1 MRYNF
6 TLINPPSYTKYVAIG
21 LQSMCWLLTMV
32 NCFMPSIYHQ
42 QQLVTM
48 PDTKVIYPSV
58 IPDVLEFFDKFS
70 ALNIRLLS
78 ADIYP
83 QELMIKGLSFESH
96 LLLNF
101 LKNIKQF
108 ANIESD
114 ELLDWHRKKSGA
126 WYFSLR
132 MLFRS

>member
-58 IPDVLEFFDKFS
+58 IPDVLAFFDKFS

-96 LLLNF
+96 LFLNF

-108 ANIESD
+108 ANIKSD
-114 ELLDWHRKKSGA
+114 ELLDWHRKKNGA

-132 MLFRS
+132 MFFK